1 MTKGKST
8 KKALLGSVTALVL
21 SCSMLVGTTF
31 AWFTDTEKSGGNTIT
46 AGNLNIKVEHAGN
59 AIGAGTD
66 LADDSTAWSD
76 VRGAINLF
84 KPVVDTSNDDTKA
97 AAGTNTLWE
106 PGHVEVAY
114 LKVSNIGSLALK
126 YDMSVNVQNEVTS
139 VVMESITESNQA
151 GDVLKLSDYVQYAVV
166 DLAADENGKVNTFA
180 NRAAAIKAAQD
191 KLGKETIDL
200 GGGTTQEVQKNQWVK
215 DASTI
220 QDRTNLVLAPAE
232 ETITTQDAQGQDVVN
247 NDVKY
252 VAVVVWMPTT
262 IGNEAN
268 YEPNKTAP
276 SFDLVVN
283 VAATQY
289 QFEQDSFNKN
299 YDDNNKV
306 ADDALN
312 GAGTAEP
319 TIPAVLPTP

>member
-84 KPVVDTSNDDTKA
+84 KPVVDTSDDDTKA

-126 YDMSVNVQNEVTS
+126 YNMSVNVENEIKS
-139 VVMESITESNQA
+139 IVMESKTAENPEGTELALSN
-151 GDVLKLSDYVQYAVV
+151 YVQYAVV
-166 DLAADENGKVNTFA
+166 DMPEAEDGTVKTFA
-180 NRAAAIKAAQD
+180 NRAAAVKAAQD
-191 KLGKETIDL
+191 TLGKTLVDD
-200 GGGTTQEVQKNQWVK
+200 TYVQNVQWVK
-215 DASTI
+215 DASTT
-220 QDRTNLVLAPAE
+220 QDRTNLVLAPKNE
-232 ETITTQDAQGQDVVN
+232 KITVGTTDN
-247 NDVKY
+247 TDVKY

-262 IGNEAN
+262 IENEAN
-268 YEPNKTAP
+268 YEPGETAP

-306 ADDALN
+306 ADDTLN

-319 TIPAVLPTP
+319 TIPAVLP